1 MKTRK
6 LAVAL
11 TSLALVSSMGASA
24 FASGNAHDNGLHNGL
39 VKQQLNNKV
48 VISTQTTFQFQDVSI
63 EFGWAKNA
71 IQKLSDEGIIKG
83 FDKHH
88 FKPNGKI
95 TRAQFAS
102 LLSRYFDL
110 KPAADAVQDY
120 KDVAKNT
127 WFFNDIEA
135 AKDYM
140 TEFKDLQGGY
150 DFKPDQPMTRAEA
163 AVSLVQILV
172 KENAVQL
179 VSADQ
184 ANQILSGFKDANAI
198 PVNLRIHV
206 ATAIQNKV
214 LQGEGNHRFNPN
226 GTLNRAQAA
235 TLLFNLQT
243 NVEVPPAGL
252 TTSTTTT
259 TTTTTEATP
268 STTTSTT
275 TGTTAGTTTGTTS
288 TDATTGTTTTTG
300 AATGT
305 VTGATNTTTT
315 GTTTNTTGTTTAP
328 TTGTTTTTDTTSANV
343 GS

>member
-24 FASGNAHDNGLHNGL
+24 FASDNAHDNGLHIGL
-39 VKQQLNNKV
+39 VKQQVTKQVLLSN
-48 VISTQTTFQFQDVSI
+48 QTTFQFQDVSI

-88 FKPNGKI
+88 FQPTGKI

-110 KPAADAVQDY
+110 KPAADAGQDY

-127 WFFNDIEA
+127 WFFNDVEA

-140 TEFKDLQGGY
+140 TKFTDLQGGY

-259 TTTTTEATP
+259 TTTETTP
-268 STTTSTT
+268 NTTTS
-275 TGTTAGTTTGTTS
+275 
-288 TDATTGTTTTTG
+288 
-300 AATGT
+300 T
-305 VTGATNTTTT
+305 VTGATYTAPTT
-315 GTTTNTTGTTTAP
+315 GTTTNTTDTTT
-328 TTGTTTTTDTTSANV
+328 TTGSTTTDTTSANV